1 MSLNKE
7 LPGQDKQN
15 KGFKTSVGLRRKTNN
30 VNIYHLARWEHAKM
44 SREINDQNN
53 SILFLF

>member
-15 KGFKTSVGLRRKTNN
+15 KGFKTSVGLRHKTNN
-30 VNIYHLARWEHAKM
+30 VNIQVRARENVK
-44 SREINDQNN
+44 RN
-53 SILFLF
+53 